1 MCYFTAKNG
10 RHIIACGRR
19 ALFLTQDFSRV
30 GFGRTKSFNTAA
42 QARLGSCYIILRTSL
57 SCIITPAPRPGPAL
71 AWKAWVASVRVQYKL
86 RSRIAPP
93 RRYMRDAM
101 VLHEGFSRGGPPPVL
116 TLPPR
121 FLFAAPLKNSPPLSI
136 LLTSGTDPTPNQTPL
151 NMSIGAQRTP
161 VHSVRHDG

>member
-57 SCIITPAPRPGPAL
+57 SCIITPRPGPGVESTGCVRMCTVQTSQSHRAAICLMHVGYAL
-71 AWKAWVASVRVQYKL
+71 SYTCAVQARLRKRLGFRGAEFSFVQISKAIQNKNRCRVHVVA
-86 RSRIAPP
+86 
-93 RRYMRDAM
+93 
-101 VLHEGFSRGGPPPVL
+101 
-116 TLPPR
+116 T
-121 FLFAAPLKNSPPLSI
+121 
-136 LLTSGTDPTPNQTPL
+136 T
-151 NMSIGAQRTP
+151 
-161 VHSVRHDG
+161 

>member
-57 SCIITPAPRPGPAL
+57 SCIITPAPRPGPAQPGL
-71 AWKAWVASVRVQYKL
+71 ARPRRGKHGLRLYVYSTNFAVASHRRTAICVMHVGYALSYTCAVQARLRKRLGFRGAEFTFVQISKAIQNKNRCRVHVV
-86 RSRIAPP
+86 A
-93 RRYMRDAM
+93 
-101 VLHEGFSRGGPPPVL
+101 
-116 TLPPR
+116 T
-121 FLFAAPLKNSPPLSI
+121 
-136 LLTSGTDPTPNQTPL
+136 T
-151 NMSIGAQRTP
+151 
-161 VHSVRHDG
+161 